1 MLHSNARAFRLG
13 FSVKRENPSSAM
25 REILERSW
33 GSFFSIVVL
42 VAMLVRRRDRARVV
56 KDEIGIEESILD
68 KGWRYR

>member
-42 VAMLVRRRDRARVV
+42 VAMLVRRDRARVV